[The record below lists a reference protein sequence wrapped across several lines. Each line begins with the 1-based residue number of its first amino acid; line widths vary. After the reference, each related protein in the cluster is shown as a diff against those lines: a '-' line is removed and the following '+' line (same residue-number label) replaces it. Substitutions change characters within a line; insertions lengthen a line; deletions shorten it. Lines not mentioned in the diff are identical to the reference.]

1 MADGVST
8 RSCWSG
14 KDWFVLF
21 SREPVARQSL
31 ALPKR
36 RRAYGDRFAL
46 DSQAEH
52 PKFFRMG
59 LTADKMRTE
68 LASLTEA
75 ERADLARF
83 LIQSLDSGSD
93 KDAEAAW
100 DAELERR
107 ADEIKNGQESGESAD
122 KVFSELRAKHS

>member
-1 MADGVST
+1 
-8 RSCWSG
+8 
-14 KDWFVLF
+14 
-21 SREPVARQSL
+21 
-31 ALPKR
+31 
-36 RRAYGDRFAL
+36 
-46 DSQAEH
+46 
-52 PKFFRMG
+52 MG

-68 LASLTEA
+68 LSALTEA

-100 DAELERR
+100 DAELGRR
-107 ADEIKNGQESGESAD
+107 AAEIKNGREAGEPAD

>member
-1 MADGVST
+1 
-8 RSCWSG
+8 
-14 KDWFVLF
+14 
-21 SREPVARQSL
+21 
-31 ALPKR
+31 
-36 RRAYGDRFAL
+36 
-46 DSQAEH
+46 
-52 PKFFRMG
+52 MG
-59 LTADKMRTE
+59 LTAERMRTE
-68 LASLTEA
+68 LATLTEA

-107 ADEIKNGQESGESAD
+107 AGEIKSGRESGEAAD

>member
-1 MADGVST
+1 
-8 RSCWSG
+8 
-14 KDWFVLF
+14 
-21 SREPVARQSL
+21 
-31 ALPKR
+31 
-36 RRAYGDRFAL
+36 
-46 DSQAEH
+46 
-52 PKFFRMG
+52 MG

-68 LASLTEA
+68 PATLTEA

-107 ADEIKNGQESGESAD
+107 AGEVKNGRESGESAD

>member
-1 MADGVST
+1 MS
-8 RSCWSG
+8 
-14 KDWFVLF
+14 
-21 SREPVARQSL
+21 
-31 ALPKR
+31 
-36 RRAYGDRFAL
+36 
-46 DSQAEH
+46 
-52 PKFFRMG
+52 
-59 LTADKMRTE
+59 LTADKMRTQ
-68 LASLTEA
+68 LATLSEA

-107 ADEIKNGQESGESAD
+107 ADEIKSGRESGESAD

>member
-1 MADGVST
+1 
-8 RSCWSG
+8 
-14 KDWFVLF
+14 
-21 SREPVARQSL
+21 
-31 ALPKR
+31 
-36 RRAYGDRFAL
+36 
-46 DSQAEH
+46 
-52 PKFFRMG
+52 
-59 LTADKMRTE
+59 MRTE
-68 LASLTEA
+68 LATLTEA

-107 ADEIKNGQESGESAD
+107 AGEIKNGSESGESAD